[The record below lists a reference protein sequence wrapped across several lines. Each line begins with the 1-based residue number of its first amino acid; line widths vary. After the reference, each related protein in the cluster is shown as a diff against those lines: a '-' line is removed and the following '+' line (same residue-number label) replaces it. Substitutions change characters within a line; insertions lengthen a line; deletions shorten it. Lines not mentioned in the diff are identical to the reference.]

1 MSEAGP
7 STSSSSSSV
16 KARMDERMKKLRD
29 LHLKRNEARQLN
41 HAEVVEEDKRA
52 KEPKNMEARKRK
64 AQYLLE
70 EEQLKQK
77 CLAEGKDF
85 EREKLRQ
92 LGADVADALDK
103 RKRGKTNPDQG
114 FSTYEEAAFRKHN
127 QLIKQIKPEM
137 EVYEEKKKKEGE
149 AFYAEAGTVIHGSH
163 TDSKDAIERLA
174 QDVEAQVAKRGK
186 YSRRRAHD
194 DDADIGKFDR
204 YLSLWIVFSF
214 LHILSSIHKHKKL
227 IDLNF

>member
-7 STSSSSSSV
+7 STSSSSSSSM
-16 KARMDERMKKLRD
+16 KSRMEERMKKLRD

-70 EEQLKQK
+70 EEKLRQK

-85 EREKLRQ
+85 DREKLRT

-103 RKRGKTNPDQG
+103 RKRSKTNPDQG
-114 FSTYEEAAFRKHN
+114 FSTYEEAAFRKYN
-127 QLIKQIKPEM
+127 QLVKQVKPEM
-137 EVYEEKKKKEGE
+137 EKYEEKKQKEGE
-149 AFYAEAGTVIHGSH
+149 AFYAEVGTVIHGSH
-163 TDSKDAIERLA
+163 VDTKDAIDKLA
-174 QDVEAQVAKRGK
+174 IDIEQQAEKRNK

-194 DDADIGKFDR
+194 DDADIGE
-204 YLSLWIVFSF
+204 
-214 LHILSSIHKHKKL
+214 L
-227 IDLNF
+227 IDFLFFIQALQLQYSNSTAHH